1 MISFIQTVNS
11 TAATF
16 ITVQQSTA
24 TANAKILWGTATNAD
39 IGTYS
44 IQVSATA
51 QTGIYTRQTRSA
63 SFNLYVAQTGLC
75 FVTAEQSSDVTF
87 RLNSEDASSTT
98 LLTFNV
104 TCGDYTSI
112 SY

>member
-1 MISFIQTVNS
+1 MISFIHTVNS

-24 TANAKILWGTATNAD
+24 TANAKILWDTATNAD

-44 IQVSATA
+44 VRVNATA
-51 QTGIYTRQTRSA
+51 QSGIYTRQTSSV

-87 RLNSEDASSTT
+87 RLNSEDASNMTPP
-98 LLTFNV
+98 TFNV